1 MAVNQ
6 DTFAPTP
13 LSSKTLAVS
22 KCIKEEHMQR
32 IRDDMARGLQAM
44 NMDFMAMGR

>member
-13 LSSKTLAVS
+13 LSSKTLAFS

-32 IRDDMARGLQAM
+32 IRDDIARGLQAM